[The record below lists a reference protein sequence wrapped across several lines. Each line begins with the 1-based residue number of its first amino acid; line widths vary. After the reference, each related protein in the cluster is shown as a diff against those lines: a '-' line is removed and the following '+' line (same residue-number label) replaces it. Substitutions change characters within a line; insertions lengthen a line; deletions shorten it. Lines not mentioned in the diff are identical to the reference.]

1 VRQKKWPKATNA
13 FAMQNW
19 STQHTL
25 TQEAT
30 RQQGHP
36 ATVASVHAHRPPPT
50 SHVLRSIPQKW
61 ELGGHYLWQ
70 ACFYKDTLLFLYV
83 KTFEDLIENFK
94 VLAKLQ

>member
-1 VRQKKWPKATNA
+1 
-13 FAMQNW
+13 
-19 STQHTL
+19 
-25 TQEAT
+25 
-30 RQQGHP
+30 
-36 ATVASVHAHRPPPT
+36 
-50 SHVLRSIPQKW
+50 VLRSIPQKW